1 MCVCVCVCVCVCEI
15 SGIKV
20 ILLDTLLITDT
31 HSHVENSE
39 LCNAVMQHTCVQQ
52 QKRERERERNSV
64 QRITLIL
71 LGERDHVTEVRGQIH
86 ISTRI
91 IINSLCEAGGD

>member
-1 MCVCVCVCVCVCEI
+1 MCVCVCVCVCEI
-15 SGIKV
+15 SGIRV

-52 QKRERERERNSV
+52 QKREREKFCTENH
-64 QRITLIL
+64 THPTG
-71 LGERDHVTEVRGQIH
+71 GERSCDRGQRSNPHQHQNHHQLIM
-86 ISTRI
+86 
-91 IINSLCEAGGD
+91 